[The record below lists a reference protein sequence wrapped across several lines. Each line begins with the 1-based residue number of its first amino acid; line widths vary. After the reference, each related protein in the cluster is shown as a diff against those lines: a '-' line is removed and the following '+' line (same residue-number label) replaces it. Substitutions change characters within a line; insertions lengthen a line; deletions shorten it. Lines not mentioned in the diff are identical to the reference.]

1 MAKENVD
8 KLESKLKALEERLKR
23 IKAREAAKERKATNK
38 KRYLLGAMLEAWMED
53 DPTIQETARRR
64 LDDFLTRASDRR
76 HFGMAPKTGSES
88 ENTKVEAGVA

>member
-1 MAKENVD
+1 MKKANVD

-23 IKAREAAKERKATNK
+23 IKSRESAKERKATNK

-76 HFGMAPKTGSES
+76 HFGMAPKMESES
-88 ENTKVEAGVA
+88 ENTNMDAGAA

>member
-1 MAKENVD
+1 MKKANVD

-23 IKAREAAKERKATNK
+23 VKAREAAKERKATNK

-53 DPTIQETARRR
+53 DPTIQETTRRR

-76 HFGMAPKTGSES
+76 HFGMATKTESES
-88 ENTKVEAGVA
+88 KNTNMDAGAA